1 MAFGGLLHFQVN
13 EVLGKNDYFMAG
25 CDGVTDEYI
34 YVLCHPVNLIKRSL
48 FQNQTSWKELMI
60 NTLNGQGIAQP
71 GEGQALKA
79 VSDNDIIEGISV
91 GTIRILLRLCSSI
104 PSFILNT
111 TSTCYLVGSTKRL
124 VTLHLN
130 EPKREQESDD

>member
-34 YVLCHPVNLIKRSL
+34 NVLCHPVNLIKRGL
-48 FQNQTSWKELMI
+48 FQNQTSCKELMI

-71 GEGQALKA
+71 GDGQALKA

-91 GTIRILLRLCSSI
+91 GDYPILAALVHQHTEFYSEHDEHLLPRRLYKA
-104 PSFILNT
+104 FGNAT
-111 TSTCYLVGSTKRL
+111 FERT
-124 VTLHLN
+124 
-130 EPKREQESDD
+130 QERAGK